1 MLAHSLKITTKKG
14 DSKKLSS
21 PQLIFQS
28 MCFFG
33 GGGGAEKKNIEKLEA
48 RKWGFF
54 KEIVI
59 SSIHCNFKKKSL
71 IHH

>member
-1 MLAHSLKITTKKG
+1 VGS
-14 DSKKLSS
+14 
-21 PQLIFQS
+21 
-28 MCFFG
+28 
-33 GGGGAEKKNIEKLEA
+33 GAEKKNIEKLEA

-59 SSIHCNFKKKSL
+59 SSIHYKLFFKKSL